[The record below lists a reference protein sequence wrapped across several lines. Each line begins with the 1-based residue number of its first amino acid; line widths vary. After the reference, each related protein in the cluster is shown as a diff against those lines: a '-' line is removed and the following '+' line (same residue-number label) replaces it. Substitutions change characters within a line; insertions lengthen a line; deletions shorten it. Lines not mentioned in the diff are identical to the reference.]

1 MKTGAVARHPGSV
14 PLLLEPFVDLEGQDD
29 ASPLEVSPT
38 LAHAGRC
45 RALAACPMTTPLL
58 EAQQLGRTVQGNWIW
73 RGLHVELAAGECG
86 VLTGPS
92 GSGKSLLLRTLCG
105 LDPADEGQI
114 RFRGRPVDSH
124 GLPAFRAKVMYVQQ
138 QPVLVPGTVEEN
150 LTFPIAFRVYEG
162 RAPANVRTDELFSS
176 LGKSGDFLERRVSVL
191 SGGEGQLVGFV
202 RALLLDPDV
211 LLLDEPTAHLDLDT
225 ARRVEAVVHEWVEG
239 NERAVLWTSHDM
251 AQVDRVRR
259 GARIELREGP

>member
-1 MKTGAVARHPGSV
+1 MTVVRTLCD
-14 PLLLEPFVDLEGQDD
+14 PLPDK
-29 ASPLEVSPT
+29 
-38 LAHAGRC
+38 
-45 RALAACPMTTPLL
+45 MTPPPTPLL
-58 EAQQLGRTVQGNWIW
+58 EATQLGRTVRSNWIW
-73 RGLHVELAAGECG
+73 RGLDVELAARECA

-105 LDPADEGQI
+105 LDPLEEGQI
-114 RFRGRPVDSH
+114 RFHGRPLESH
-124 GLPAFRAKVMYVQQ
+124 DLPVFRAKVMYVQQ

-150 LTFPIAFRVYEG
+150 LTFPMAFRVHEG
-162 RAPANVRTDELFSS
+162 RAPAGRAPAGKAPATVLAEELFSS
-176 LGKSGDFLERRVSVL
+176 LGKSGDFLEQRVSVL

-225 ARRVEAVVHEWVEG
+225 ARRVEAVVREWVEG

>member
-1 MKTGAVARHPGSV
+1 
-14 PLLLEPFVDLEGQDD
+14 
-29 ASPLEVSPT
+29 
-38 LAHAGRC
+38 
-45 RALAACPMTTPLL
+45 MTPPPTPLL
-58 EAQQLGRTVQGNWIW
+58 EATQLGRTVRSNWIW
-73 RGLHVELAAGECG
+73 RRLDVELAARECG

-105 LDPADEGQI
+105 LDPLDEGQI
-114 RFRGRPVDSH
+114 RFHGRPVESH
-124 GLPAFRAKVMYVQQ
+124 DLPAFRAKVMYVPQ

-150 LTFPIAFRVYEG
+150 LTFPIAFRVHEG
-162 RAPANVRTDELFSS
+162 KAPAGKAPTTVRAAELFSS
-176 LGKSGDFLERRVSVL
+176 LGKSGDFLEQRVSVL

-225 ARRVEAVVHEWVEG
+225 ARRAEAVVREWVEG

-259 GARIELREGP
+259 GARIELGEGP